1 MEASAEEAKAIQ
13 FVAGALLCV
22 HVIPKLVEMKICC
35 PLTATHLEP
44 SADEETNDASKEF
57 VNIQL
62 FPKLVETKI
71 PKPPTISRVP
81 SAEEATESQVLSGRL
96 FVIHAAP
103 EFVEVKSAPPKLNEI
118 NAASFRPSDDE
129 ASEYDVVPIFDTL
142 GRLFDIQAAPEFVEA

>member
-1 MEASAEEAKAIQ
+1 
-13 FVAGALLCV
+13 
-22 HVIPKLVEMKICC
+22 MKICC

-71 PKPPTISRVP
+71 PKPPTISLVP

-96 FVIHAAP
+96 FVIHATP

-129 ASEYDVVPIFDTL
+129 ASEYDVAPIFDTL
-142 GRLFDIQAAPEFVEA
+142 GRLFDIQVAPEFVEA